1 MVHEPEHVVSCILT
15 AYKEFRTVGRA
26 IEALL
31 EQDWPYEY
39 EILVV
44 CPDEATAAVVQTYMK
59 ISPRVFLLTDE
70 EKGKPAALNL
80 AFGQV
85 RGDICLFTDGD
96 VEIQQGAI
104 EPLLTPFLDPNCGAV
119 TARPV
124 SGSPRSTMLGFW
136 SHLLT
141 DAGAHQARLRLAK
154 EQKYLDCSGYLYAA
168 RRCLL
173 SPLPEEV
180 LADDAY
186 ISHMIWLQG
195 YTIAYAP
202 SSCVKVRYPTNYR
215 DWLLQKVR
223 STAGATAT
231 AALYTKS
238 REHREKTA
246 DNREATRMRSFYK
259 EMKEGLLP
267 ALTYPRTIRE
277 KWWTCCLFV
286 ARLYLWIR
294 VWLEIHVKHRS
305 YREVWQRVESTKIP
319 ANTGDL

>member
-1 MVHEPEHVVSCILT
+1 MISCILT

-31 EQDWPYEY
+31 EQDWPCEY

-44 CPDEATAAVVQTYMK
+44 CPDEATAAVAQTYVE
-59 ISPRVFLLTDE
+59 ISSRVSLLTDQG
-70 EKGKPAALNL
+70 KGKPAALNL
-80 AFGQV
+80 AFERV
-85 RGDICLFTDGD
+85 HGDICLFTDGD
-96 VEIQQGAI
+96 VEVQQGAI
-104 EPLLTPFLDPNCGAV
+104 EPLLAPFLDPKCGAV

-124 SGSPRSTMLGFW
+124 SVSLRSTMLGFW

-141 DAGAHQARLRLAK
+141 DAGAHQARLRLAS
-154 EQKYLDCSGYLYAA
+154 EHNYLDCSGYLYAA

-173 SPLPEEV
+173 APLPEEV

-202 SSCVKVRYPTNYR
+202 SACVKVRYPTNYR

-223 STAGATAT
+223 STAGATVT
-231 AALYTKS
+231 ASLCAKS
-238 REHREKTA
+238 GEQQEKR
-246 DNREATRMRSFYK
+246 DENHEATRMRSFYK

-267 ALTYPRTIRE
+267 ALAYPRTVQER
-277 KWWTCCLFV
+277 WWTCCLFA
-286 ARLYLWIR
+286 ARLHLWVR

-305 YREVWQRVESTKIP
+305 YREIWQRVESTK
-319 ANTGDL
+319 

>member
-1 MVHEPEHVVSCILT
+1 LVSCILT

-31 EQDWPYEY
+31 GQDWPCEY

-44 CPDEATAAVVQTYMK
+44 CPDEATATVVRSYMQS
-59 ISPRVFLLTDE
+59 SPHVFLLTDE
-70 EKGKPAALNL
+70 GKGKPAALNL
-80 AFGQV
+80 ALAQV

-96 VEIQQGAI
+96 VEVQQGAI
-104 EPLLTPFLDPNCGAV
+104 EPLLAPFRAPYCGAV

-124 SGSPRSTMLGFW
+124 SVSPRSTMLGFW

-141 DAGAHQARLRLAK
+141 DAGAHQTRLRLAR

-173 SPLPEEV
+173 SPLPQEV

-195 YTIAYAP
+195 YSIAYAP
-202 SSCVKVRYPTNYR
+202 DARVNVRYPTNYR

-231 AALYTKS
+231 ATLWTKS
-238 REHREKTA
+238 REHQQKTA
-246 DNREATRMRSFYK
+246 GNREATRMRSFYK
-259 EMKEGLLP
+259 ETKEGLLP
-267 ALTYPRTIRE
+267 ALAYPRTIRE
-277 KWWTCCLFV
+277 QWWTYCLFV
-286 ARLYLWIR
+286 ARFYLWIR

-305 YREVWQRVESTKIP
+305 YREIWQRVESTK
-319 ANTGDL
+319 